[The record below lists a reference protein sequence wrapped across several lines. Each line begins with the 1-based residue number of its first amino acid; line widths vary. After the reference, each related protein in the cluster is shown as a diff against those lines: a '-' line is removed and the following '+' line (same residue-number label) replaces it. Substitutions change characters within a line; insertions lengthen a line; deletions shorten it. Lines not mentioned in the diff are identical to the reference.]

1 MARLPTMQKPI
12 REEIWDRF
20 AAGELPFAIAKD
32 LGRHPFAIHQMLSAT
47 GGVRPASRKRSA

>member
-1 MARLPTMQKPI
+1 MGRVPTMREQV

-32 LGRHPFAIHQMLSAT
+32 LGRHPLAVHQSL
-47 GGVRPASRKRSA
+47 RPPSVPYAETACNSL